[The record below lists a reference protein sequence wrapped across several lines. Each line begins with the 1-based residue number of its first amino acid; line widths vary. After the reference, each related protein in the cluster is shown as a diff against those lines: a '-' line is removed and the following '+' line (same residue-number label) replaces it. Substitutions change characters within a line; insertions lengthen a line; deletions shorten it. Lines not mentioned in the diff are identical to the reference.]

1 MTLMIK
7 EMARS
12 ERPRERLLKYGS
24 ESLSNSEIL
33 SIILKT
39 GTKNVNV
46 LEISNNL
53 INKLNGFNNL
63 KNINKEILIKEKGIG
78 IVKAIELLAAIELG
92 KRLFVKKDD
101 DKKSKR
107 YLNAKDIFY
116 DNKDLFIDIKQEYFY
131 CIYLNSNKEV
141 IERKMLFM
149 GTVNKSLV
157 HPREIFKEAYLTS
170 ASGVVCIHNHPSGD
184 PTPSIDDIILTKSLV
199 QIGNIQK
206 IPIIDHIIFG
216 DNRYYSFYEDN
227 KLKI

>member
-7 EMARS
+7 EMAES

-24 ESLSNSEIL
+24 DSLSNAEVL

-46 LEISNNL
+46 LEIANNL
-53 INKLNGFNNL
+53 IKDLNGFSNL
-63 KNINKEILIKEKGIG
+63 KLVNKQILMKQKGVG
-78 IVKAIELLAAIELG
+78 EVKAIELLAAIELG
-92 KRLFVKKDD
+92 KRLFSQNSEVKK
-101 DKKSKR
+101 KKK
-107 YLNAKDIFY
+107 YLTAKQIY
-116 DNKDLFIDIKQEYFY
+116 NDNKELFIDVKQEYFY

-149 GTVNKSLV
+149 GTVNKSIV
-157 HPREIFKEAYLTS
+157 HPREIFKQAYLLS
-170 ASGVVCIHNHPSGD
+170 ASGIICIHNHPSGA

-199 QIGNIQK
+199 QIGNVQK

-216 DNRYYSFYEDN
+216 DDRYYSFYEDN
-227 KLKI
+227 NLKS